1 MTRTAAITG
10 SIVAT
15 LAFALALETP
25 AIAQDAKPKSTA
37 ATDLD
42 QLAQRLVNQSAVVKE
57 GELVSV
63 VGGIRDFELLE
74 NIATHVRKVGAFALV
89 VVESERMLKR
99 SFTDVAEKYDSQ
111 EPKLQLALTDIIDV
125 TILVDPSETERLLD
139 DIPNIAARDSARAKA
154 GATLRKKLLDNKM
167 RFVEVGN
174 GLYPTAWRAR
184 RFGMSHEALTQ
195 TFWQSVNIDY
205 SNLQKRGEQIKAVL
219 AAGKELR
226 IRNPVN
232 GTDLRMS
239 IADRP
244 VIVSD
249 GIISAADVKQGG
261 PAASVFLPAGEVLT
275 TPVQGMADGR
285 VVVQQLYFED
295 QPVQDLTLTFTDGKL
310 KSMSGRGE
318 GYAAL
323 KARYDATDDP
333 GKALLGFVDFGI
345 NEKIQLPPTSQVGT
359 WVPAGM
365 VTIGVGNNM
374 FFGGDNNAPFF
385 LAAHLPGTTVTLD
398 GKTIV
403 EGGRLKL

>member
-1 MTRTAAITG
+1 
-10 SIVAT
+10 
-15 LAFALALETP
+15 
-25 AIAQDAKPKSTA
+25 
-37 ATDLD
+37 
-42 QLAQRLVNQSAVVKE
+42 
-57 GELVSV
+57 
-63 VGGIRDFELLE
+63 
-74 NIATHVRKVGAFALV
+74 
-89 VVESERMLKR
+89 
-99 SFTDVAEKYDSQ
+99 
-111 EPKLQLALTDIIDV
+111 
-125 TILVDPSETERLLD
+125 
-139 DIPNIAARDSARAKA
+139 
-154 GATLRKKLLDNKM
+154 M

-195 TFWQSVNIDY
+195 KFWQSVNVDY

-226 IRNPVN
+226 VRNSAN

-239 IADRP
+239 IAGRP
-244 VIVSD
+244 LIVSD

-261 PAASVFLPAGEVLT
+261 AAVSVFLPAGDVMT

-285 VVVQQLYFED
+285 IVAQQLYFEG
-295 QPVQDLTLTFTDGKL
+295 QPVQDLTLTFTNGKL

-333 GKALLGFVDFGI
+333 DKALLGFVDFGI
-345 NEKIQLPPTSQVGT
+345 NEKIQLPPTSHVGT
-359 WVPAGM
+359 WVAAGM
-365 VTIGVGNNM
+365 VTIGVGNNI
-374 FFGGDNNAPFF
+374 FFGGDNDAPFS
-385 LAAHLPGTTVTLD
+385 LAAHLPGVTVTLD